1 MYRDHMYHIRVDFEI
16 REAFESQTQSVIP
29 SILYTYL
36 VVLPQ
41 IIVTNGLGR

>member
-1 MYRDHMYHIRVDFEI
+1 MNHIRVDFET
-16 REAFESQTQSVIP
+16 REAFDLQTQSVIP
-29 SILYTYL
+29 SILYIDL